1 VYAGDTNFLGSSSR
15 VISQTVNFTSPCI
28 TSTVNGTFTVHSG
41 QAICIKSPGRVNGTL
56 TVEPG
61 GALSL
66 DGAVVNGGIT
76 SSGATA
82 LRFCGSTISGNVIVS
97 TTTGFVVI
105 GDGGDDG
112 APGCAG
118 NTLNTPLLTLS
129 NNTGGFEFA
138 ANHVSG
144 TVTFSGNTGAGPTVE
159 DAAPEVEG
167 NTIVGALS
175 CASSNNPA
183 LTNGGQRN
191 TVTGVKSGQCSGVG
205 F

>member
-1 VYAGDTNFLGSSSR
+1 
-15 VISQTVNFTSPCI
+15 
-28 TSTVNGTFTVHSG
+28 
-41 QAICIKSPGRVNGTL
+41 
-56 TVEPG
+56 
-61 GALSL
+61 
-66 DGAVVNGGIT
+66 
-76 SSGATA
+76 
-82 LRFCGSTISGNVIVS
+82 
-97 TTTGFVVI
+97 
-105 GDGGDDG
+105 
-112 APGCAG
+112 
-118 NTLNTPLLTLS
+118 LS